1 MTIYKLL
8 KANHATGE
16 EKAMRTAEIM
26 AITGMTKRE
35 IVRAVQRE
43 REKHFICSTTANG
56 GGYYRPAHVSEI
68 EHYKDGQEKRIAM
81 HAISLRL
88 ARQFFKYRKRETN
101 ARKDK

>member
-35 IVRAVQRE
+35 IVRTVQRE
-43 REKHFICSTTANG
+43 RKNHFICSTTRNG
-56 GGYYRPAHVSEI
+56 GGYYRPAHASDI
-68 EHYKDGQEKRIAM
+68 EHFKNGQEKRIAV
-81 HAISLRL
+81 HAKSLRL
-88 ARQFFKYRKRETN
+88 ARRFIRKRN
-101 ARKDK
+101 SNLQ